1 MVSFGLFEGKSMQRL
16 GRETKIPTLQF
27 VATSDL
33 VLHEQHDASRT
44 APLSERLQNDGLLK
58 NPPVV
63 APIPGDGRFV
73 VLDGANRSTAL
84 ARLGMPHVVVQIVD
98 YEDPD
103 LVLDSWHHLVAEI
116 PPDEF
121 ASAIQSIP
129 NITLNPTDLLS
140 ARAALA
146 RRHALAYLVCPNG
159 DVLIVGGEGDL
170 HDRAALLN
178 SLVDVYR
185 YRSRIYRVSTDQLD
199 YLKPYYRNVIAL
211 VVFPRYVPAEIIELA
226 RSGAKL
232 PAGITRHIIPR
243 RALRLNVP
251 LTKLVENKT
260 LAEKNDWLQAWL
272 RKKLADKEIRFYE
285 ESTWLFDE

>member
-1 MVSFGLFEGKSMQRL
+1 MQRL

-63 APIPGDGRFV
+63 APIPGNGRFV

-121 ASAIQSIP
+121 AAAIQNIP
-129 NITLNPTDLLS
+129 NITLDQADLLS

-159 DVLIVGGEGDL
+159 DVLIVGGAGDL
-170 HDRAALLN
+170 HGRAALLN

-251 LTKLVENKT
+251 LTKLIENKT

>member
-1 MVSFGLFEGKSMQRL
+1 MQRL

-44 APLSERLQNDGLLK
+44 APLSERLQNDGFLK

-121 ASAIQSIP
+121 AAAIQSIP
-129 NITLNPTDLLS
+129 NIALDPTDLLS

-159 DVLIVGGEGDL
+159 DVLIVGGAGDL
-170 HDRAALLN
+170 HGRAALLN

>member
-1 MVSFGLFEGKSMQRL
+1 MQRL

-84 ARLGMPHVVVQIVD
+84 ARLGMPHIVVQIVD

-121 ASAIQSIP
+121 AAAIQSIP
-129 NITLNPTDLLS
+129 SITLDPTDLLS

-170 HDRAALLN
+170 HSRAALLN

-251 LTKLVENKT
+251 LTKLIENKT
-260 LAEKNDWLQAWL
+260 LVEKNDWLQAWL

>member
-1 MVSFGLFEGKSMQRL
+1 MQRL

-44 APLSERLQNDGLLK
+44 APLSERLQNDGFLK

-63 APIPGDGRFV
+63 APIPGNGRFV

-121 ASAIQSIP
+121 AAAIQSIP
-129 NITLNPTDLLS
+129 NITLDPTDLLS

-170 HDRAALLN
+170 HGQAALLN

>member
-16 GRETKIPTLQF
+16 GREIKIPTLQF

-63 APIPGDGRFV
+63 APIPGNGRFV

-84 ARLGMPHVVVQIVD
+84 ARLGMPHIVVQIVD

-121 ASAIQSIP
+121 AAAIQSIP
-129 NITLNPTDLLS
+129 NIALDPTDLLS

-159 DVLIVGGEGDL
+159 DVLIIDGGGDL
-170 HDRAALLN
+170 HGRAALLN

>member
-1 MVSFGLFEGKSMQRL
+1 MQRL
-16 GRETKIPTLQF
+16 GREIKIPTLQF

-121 ASAIQSIP
+121 AAAIQSIP
-129 NITLNPTDLLS
+129 NIALDPTDLLS

-159 DVLIVGGEGDL
+159 DVLIVGGAGDL
-170 HDRAALLN
+170 HGRAALLN

>member
-16 GRETKIPTLQF
+16 GREIKIPTLQF

-44 APLSERLQNDGLLK
+44 APLSERLQNDGFLK

-199 YLKPYYRNVIAL
+199 NLKPYYRNVIAL

>member
-1 MVSFGLFEGKSMQRL
+1 MQRL

-63 APIPGDGRFV
+63 APIPGNGRFV

-121 ASAIQSIP
+121 AAAIQSIP
-129 NITLNPTDLLS
+129 NITLDPTDLLS

-159 DVLIVGGEGDL
+159 DVLIVGGAGDL
-170 HDRAALLN
+170 HGRAALLN